1 MSDNAYSWGPPLEIP
16 LSPPYAVLLG
26 GNTGGKSKDFI
37 ESGQKILLIP
47 FLSQILGLA
56 GLY

>member
-1 MSDNAYSWGPPLEIP
+1 MSDNAYSWGLPREIP
-16 LSPPYAVLLG
+16 LSPPYAILLG
-26 GNTGGKSKDFI
+26 GNTGGKSKDFM

-47 FLSQILGLA
+47 FLSQLFGPP